1 MNETP
6 HPPLPLQIEAER
18 LASIV
23 RQNVPSHRRVGFGED
38 YWQYRS
44 YQGGEPATMIDWR
57 QCARSTKLYVRD
69 KDRPP
74 PQTVYFWADRSPR
87 MHKQPNPSSPA
98 KADRAFTI
106 AFALSHMLL
115 RGGEKV
121 VWLGPH
127 LLTVNGMTGFRTL
140 TSHFLPLQKT
150 EELPP
155 VTKISRHAHMII
167 FSDFSFSSEYWQNFI
182 RSYASIH
189 VRGAFCQIVN
199 AGEAGTPPPFSST
212 LNNVGWHFLS
222 HDVAD
227 SPCVVLS
234 HIFHLL
240 TAPLREAQVQ
250 ENYAL

>member
-1 MNETP
+1 
-6 HPPLPLQIEAER
+6 
-18 LASIV
+18 
-23 RQNVPSHRRVGFGED
+23 
-38 YWQYRS
+38 
-44 YQGGEPATMIDWR
+44 MIDWR

-167 FSDFSFSSEYWQNFI
+167 FSDFSSSSEYRVI
-182 RSYASIH
+182 LSVLMPDSAYAARFAKLSMPEKPE
-189 VRGAFCQIVN
+189 R
-199 AGEAGTPPPFSST
+199 PS
-212 LNNVGWHFLS
+212 FLLHS
-222 HDVAD
+222 
-227 SPCVVLS
+227 
-234 HIFHLL
+234 
-240 TAPLREAQVQ
+240 Q
-250 ENYAL
+250 